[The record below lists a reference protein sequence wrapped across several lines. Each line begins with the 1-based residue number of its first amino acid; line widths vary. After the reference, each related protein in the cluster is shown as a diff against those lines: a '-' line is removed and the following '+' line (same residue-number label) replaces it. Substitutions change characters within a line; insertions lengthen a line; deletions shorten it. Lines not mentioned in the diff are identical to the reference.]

1 MIYKREEY
9 IEESAQSE
17 RFPVKHIETLTG
29 IEDGQTRYVGQVTLG
44 LQTPM
49 GVQQIPV
56 SFEIEATSVQEAFG
70 KFDALAEE
78 KIEEARKGVEEEFK
92 RLRDEA
98 SSRIITPGEA
108 GLPPGGT
115 GMIDFQNLKQ

>member
-9 IEESAQSE
+9 IEENAQSE

-29 IEDGQTRYVGQVTLG
+29 LEDGQARYVGQVTLG

-70 KFDALAEE
+70 KYLGYEVAM
-78 KIEEARKGVEEEFK
+78 V
-92 RLRDEA
+92 
-98 SSRIITPGEA
+98 
-108 GLPPGGT
+108 
-115 GMIDFQNLKQ
+115 